1 MTPANAKV
9 HPEEEEVDP
18 EFKRLVKV
26 NEDRT
31 FLHGLPFPQLS
42 MYFINLFFDP
52 LTVLEFLGL
61 IVMSVGAAGKAEK
74 SSSYLLIAL
83 LFLSLAILV
92 IDLLISQV
100 LPEPGSIELW
110 CFKKAKS
117 KVLEHTDE
125 HTTLAM
131 LLTSTRC
138 VFRST
143 NLSAIVLCITGL
155 LYIGANGE
163 DMQSNLAAG
172 TSVFIS
178 KLLVITEASGDAIGF
193 FVTPLLD
200 VVLGGD
206 TFGFSLRKQHSKPLI
221 CAAVTLIAAYVEIF
235 DDSKYDQSDKDIQV
249 AKWVFIPIGVAGCL
263 LFAYL
268 SSPPA
273 NGKAPS
279 MPLGLNRYYAS
290 YTIGFENSKW
300 KKLARKLMSYVWH
313 SKAVPHF
320 DDEDKLMLVTHDE
333 VCYVHDVKVKKGD
346 KVNAGQVVAVVY
358 DASTQK
364 PLDLKVQAAGIVV
377 RVPVKDKR
385 INAKTIIVQIRED
398 AGSSIVLP

>member
-1 MTPANAKV
+1 MTQANAKV
-9 HPEEEEVDP
+9 HPEEVDP
-18 EFKRLVKV
+18 EFLRLVKA

-31 FLHGLPFPQLS
+31 FLHGLPVPQLS

-52 LTVLEFLGL
+52 LSVLEFLGL
-61 IVMSVGAAGKAEK
+61 IVMSVGAAGKADK

-100 LPEPGSIELW
+100 LPKPGNIDPFG

-117 KVLEHTDE
+117 EVLEHTDE
-125 HTTLAM
+125 ETTLAM

-155 LYIGANGE
+155 LYIGVNGE
-163 DMQSNLAAG
+163 DMESRLALG

-178 KLLVITEASGDAIGF
+178 KLLVITEASGDAVGF

-200 VVLGGD
+200 VVFSGE
-206 TFGFSLRKQHSKPLI
+206 TFGFSLRKQHSKPLL
-221 CAAVTLIAAYVEIF
+221 CATVTLIAAYVEIF
-235 DDSKYDQSDKDIQV
+235 DDSKYDQSSKDIQV

-273 NGKAPS
+273 NGEAGS

-290 YTIGFENSKW
+290 YKISFENSKW
-300 KKLARKLMSYVWH
+300 KQLARKLMSYVWH

-320 DDEDKLMLVTHDE
+320 DDEDKQMLVTHDE
-333 VCYVHDVKVKKGD
+333 VCYVHTVKVQKND

-358 DASTQK
+358 DASTKK

-377 RVPVKDKR
+377 RVPVKDKKM
-385 INAKTIIVQIRED
+385 NANTIIVQIRED

>member
-1 MTPANAKV
+1 MTQANAKV
-9 HPEEEEVDP
+9 HPEEVDP
-18 EFKRLVKV
+18 EFERLVKA

-31 FLHGLPFPQLS
+31 FLHGLPVPQLS

-74 SSSYLLIAL
+74 GSSYLLIAL

-100 LPEPGSIELW
+100 LPQPGHLEGCL
-110 CFKKAKS
+110 KNVKS

-155 LYIGANGE
+155 LYIGVNGE
-163 DMQSNLAAG
+163 DMESSLALG

-178 KLLVITEASGDAIGF
+178 KLLVITEASGDAVGF

-200 VVLGGD
+200 VVLGGE
-206 TFGFSLRKQHSKPLI
+206 TFGFSLRKQHSKPLL

-235 DDSKYDQSDKDIQV
+235 DDSKYNQSSKDIQV
-249 AKWVFIPIGVAGCL
+249 AKWVFIPIGVVGCL
-263 LFAYL
+263 FFAYL

-273 NGKAPS
+273 NGEAGN

-290 YTIGFENSKW
+290 YKIEFENSKW
-300 KKLARKLMSYVWH
+300 KQLARKLMSYVWH

-320 DDEDKLMLVTHDE
+320 DDEDKQMLVTHDE
-333 VCYVHDVKVKKGD
+333 VCYVHTVKVKKGD

-377 RVPVKDKR
+377 RVPVKDKQM
-385 INAKTIIVQIRED
+385 NANTIIVQIRED